1 MRFEEI
7 PTQILEVW
15 KRYAT
20 ARANYEMLD
29 ESKKSILAVCA
40 SKYEWTEATKERM
53 ARQDD
58 DFRNYL
64 KWVQEARILEL
75 SLKYEL
81 DSLDKQFEYF
91 RSMNSLKKKEIDL
104 I

>member
-1 MRFEEI
+1 MRFDEI
-7 PTQILEVW
+7 PQKIAEVG
-15 KRYAT
+15 KKYAV
-20 ARANYEMLD
+20 ARANWEMLD
-29 ESKKSILAVCA
+29 ESKKSILATSA

-64 KWVQEARILEL
+64 KWVQEARIVEL

-81 DSLDKQFEYF
+81 DSLDKQFEYY
-91 RSMNSLKKKEIDL
+91 RSINSLKKKEIDL